1 MAATISN
8 GIYGAAVLD
17 MNERTTRAK
26 KSWFF
31 FDDEIVCLGTG
42 ITDNSGLDVRTT
54 INQAKLVKPSYCS
67 EVGST
72 SETEQA
78 MSSSTYSNSNLHYIR
93 NGNIGYYFPNKENV
107 RFTMKQQSRSWNRIN
122 KSGSGSIVSGDVL
135 TLWVDHGTNP
145 DQANY
150 SYIVV
155 PGIDSKEK
163 ARAYD
168 LSAIEILENSSSIQA
183 VYHKPLG
190 ILEMVFYEAGT
201 LTHGNLSINVDKPCA
216 LMLKNGR
223 LVSVSD
229 PSQTSSNIIV
239 TIKNKGLLYKK
250 DISLPSD
257 KGMKGSSVT
266 VE

>member
-72 SETEQA
+72 S
-78 MSSSTYSNSNLHYIR
+78 
-93 NGNIGYYFPNKENV
+93 
-107 RFTMKQQSRSWNRIN
+107 
-122 KSGSGSIVSGDVL
+122 
-135 TLWVDHGTNP
+135 
-145 DQANY
+145 
-150 SYIVV
+150 
-155 PGIDSKEK
+155 
-163 ARAYD
+163 
-168 LSAIEILENSSSIQA
+168 
-183 VYHKPLG
+183 
-190 ILEMVFYEAGT
+190 
-201 LTHGNLSINVDKPCA
+201 
-216 LMLKNGR
+216 
-223 LVSVSD
+223 D